1 MDAMGRF
8 VNRENIAR
16 YRRLA
21 SEAIDAS
28 ERAQILEF
36 LAEEEA
42 KFRLEMGWEAPL
54 PGDGQPSKR
63 QS

>member
-1 MDAMGRF
+1 MDAMDRF
-8 VNRENIAR
+8 VNRENIDR

-21 SEAIDAS
+21 NEATDAT
-28 ERAQILEF
+28 ERLQILGL

-42 KFRLEMGWEAPL
+42 KFKAEMGWEAPL